1 VGSLSTNAGKTIEQ
15 PLEQPADESFP
26 LLEPLKPELAHS
38 SHRFSVT
45 HLLNYQ
51 RCPRQY
57 YFDRILHAPDDDE
70 RAVWNDAEA
79 PEPPANLTA
88 TLRGAVIHKFCEKFR
103 EGDDLL
109 TCLRASFEDILK
121 LRSAELGER
130 ITEIDSEKALRDLM
144 PLARNYTESKVRE
157 RIEAARASS
166 ETGSVSALNSPGVF
180 SEQRFRLRRP
190 LGILTGTIDKLV
202 VTEDPNGHGWIV
214 EIIDFKTNRFRRER
228 DGIKPLGQNPGFGK
242 QRVVKKSLNQDQL
255 SFGFLE
261 PDPESPER
269 DLLVRSEVEELAVD
283 YRIQMQAYALA
294 VRDLIPNVVAVKVTL
309 HFLDPDFEVSLGD
322 DLLDRETCAAAID
335 RSMSGLVSSTSPDEF
350 PVNPAEHCRICN
362 FLDLC
367 IAGRQRLRDG

>member
-1 VGSLSTNAGKTIEQ
+1 EESGGRESEGQIDDSADAVRLMSIHQSKGLEFPVVIIPDLHRLPDNRREWWAVDRHKGFTLKPPDGRGRLSIGSAYSTFTERAKRRDDFESRRLLYVAATRAKDRLLLSGASKEAQGPKNSWLASVCNVVGVTNDSLSGLLKPADGVDVLMTLNLLDSMGSLSTNAGKTIEP

-26 LLEPLKPELAHS
+26 LLEPLKPQLAHS

-202 VTEDPNGHGWIV
+202 VTEDPNGHG
-214 EIIDFKTNRFRRER
+214 
-228 DGIKPLGQNPGFGK
+228 
-242 QRVVKKSLNQDQL
+242 
-255 SFGFLE
+255 
-261 PDPESPER
+261 
-269 DLLVRSEVEELAVD
+269 
-283 YRIQMQAYALA
+283 
-294 VRDLIPNVVAVKVTL
+294 
-309 HFLDPDFEVSLGD
+309 
-322 DLLDRETCAAAID
+322 
-335 RSMSGLVSSTSPDEF
+335 
-350 PVNPAEHCRICN
+350 
-362 FLDLC
+362 
-367 IAGRQRLRDG
+367 